1 MEFVMIFEPI
11 EATDRLGRTLIL
23 RNAEPE
29 DATMLLE
36 YLRKTSAETPFL
48 LREPDEVKLT
58 LEQEI
63 KFIQR
68 QKEAKRDLFLI
79 ATYNGKIVGNCS
91 LMSKGSYRKLKH
103 RCNVAIALY
112 QEYWGNGIGE
122 ILMKTVLEVA
132 RKAGYE
138 QAELDVVST
147 NASAISLYKKLG
159 FETYG
164 RFPGFIKSSDGS
176 YKDGNWMMKKLK

>member
-1 MEFVMIFEPI
+1 MKFGPI
-11 EATDRLGRTLIL
+11 ETTDKLGRTLVL

-29 DATMLLE
+29 DADMLLE

-48 LREPDEVKLT
+48 LREPDEVKIT
-58 LEQEI
+58 REQEI

-68 QKEAKRDLFLI
+68 QIEADRDLFLI
-79 ATYNGKIVGNCS
+79 ATYNDKLVGNCS
-91 LMSKGSYRKLKH
+91 LMSHSSYRKLKH
-103 RCNVAIALY
+103 RCNVAIAIY

-122 ILMKTVLEVA
+122 ILLKTVLEIAKKV
-132 RKAGYE
+132 GYE

-147 NASAISLYKKLG
+147 NSSAISLYKKLG

-164 RFPGFIKSSDGS
+164 RFPDFIKSSDGS
-176 YKDGNWMMKKLK
+176 YTDGIWMMKKL